1 MKRLA
6 SVVLGAICL
15 NLILVVPALAGSEL
29 PNGDPAQP
37 GGTVVRPPGSTD
49 ATAFTGA
56 DITMWMVLAVGLL
69 VVGVAL
75 FLAGRRRRAIA
86 E

>member
-29 PNGDPAQP
+29 PPAQP

>member
-6 SVVLGAICL
+6 TVVLGAICL
-15 NLILVVPALAGSEL
+15 NLMLVAPALAGSEV
-29 PNGDPAQP
+29 PPPEP
-37 GGTVVRPPGSTD
+37 GGTVVRPPGSD

-56 DITMWMVLAVGLL
+56 DISMWMVLAVALL

-75 FLAGRRRRAIA
+75 FLVGRRRRVVA

>member
-29 PNGDPAQP
+29 PGDPAQP

>member
-15 NLILVVPALAGSEL
+15 NLILVVPALAGSEVK
-29 PNGDPAQP
+29 PPEP
-37 GGTVVRPPGSTD
+37 GGTVIRPPGSTD

>member
-29 PNGDPAQP
+29 NGPTQP